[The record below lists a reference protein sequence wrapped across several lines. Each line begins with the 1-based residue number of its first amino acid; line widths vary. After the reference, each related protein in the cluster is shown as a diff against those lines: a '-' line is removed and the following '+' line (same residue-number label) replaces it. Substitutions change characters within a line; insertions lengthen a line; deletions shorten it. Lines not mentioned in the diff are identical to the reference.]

1 VPTAVAFLR
10 AINVGGR
17 FIKMAELAAHFE
29 SLGLAEVSTY
39 INSGNVLFATR
50 ARNFSQLAVKI
61 ERDLEPL
68 LGFKSEVFLRT
79 PSEVHAIAAAAQSHR
94 SAVPASGEVNVAF
107 LAAPLVSEQL
117 TALQS
122 LQTDLDEFAHNG
134 REVYWLCKGNQMES
148 KFSNAVME
156 RRLRLRCTFRR
167 VSMLCRLSEQLRTA
181 GDA

>member
-29 SLGLAEVSTY
+29 ALGLADVSTY

-50 ARNFSQLAVKI
+50 ARNFSQLAAKI

-79 PSEVHAIAAAAQSHR
+79 PSEVHAIAAAAQSYR
-94 SAVPASGEVNVAF
+94 SAVPESGEVNVAF
-107 LAAPLVSEQL
+107 LAAPLVPEQM
-117 TALQS
+117 TALQG
-122 LQTDLDEFAHNG
+122 LRTDLDEFAHNG

-148 KFSNAVME
+148 KFSNAVLE
-156 RRLRLRCTFRR
+156 RKLRLRCTFRR
-167 VSMLCRLSEQLRTA
+167 VSMLCKLSEQLRAA

>member
-1 VPTAVAFLR
+1 MAIAVAFLR

-29 SLGLAEVSTY
+29 SLGLADVSTY
-39 INSGNVLFATR
+39 INSGNVLFTTR
-50 ARNFSQLAVKI
+50 ARNLSDLAARI

-79 PSEVHAIAAAAQSHR
+79 APDVHAIAATAHSHR
-94 SAVPASGEVNVAF
+94 LAVPESGEVNVAF
-107 LAAPLVSEQL
+107 LSAPLDSEQL
-117 TALQS
+117 RALQS
-122 LQTDLDEFAHNG
+122 LRTDLDEFAHSE
-134 REVYWLCKGNQMES
+134 REVYWLCKGNQMDS

-156 RRLRLRCTFRR
+156 RKLRLRCTFRR
-167 VSMLCRLSEQLRTA
+167 VSMLCKLSEQLRAA

>member
-1 VPTAVAFLR
+1 MATAVAFLR

-29 SLGLAEVSTY
+29 SLGLADVSTY
-39 INSGNVLFATR
+39 INSGNLLFTTR
-50 ARNFSQLAVKI
+50 VRNLSQLAARI

-79 PSEVHAIAAAAQSHR
+79 PSELHAIAATAQSHR

-107 LAAPLVSEQL
+107 LAAPLDSEQL
-117 TALQS
+117 SALQS
-122 LQTDLDEFAHNG
+122 LRTDLDEFVHNG
-134 REVYWLCKGNQMES
+134 REVYWLCKGNQMDS

-167 VSMLCRLSEQLRTA
+167 ASMLSKLSEQLRAA